1 MQKDFLNHTEIDTTM
16 KYLNIDD
23 DMEIIDYGL

>member
-1 MQKDFLNHTEIDTTM
+1 LPNITEIDTTM

-23 DMEIIDYGL
+23 DLEVIDYGL